1 MWRTQV
7 FGARRILDDEPRMPD
22 AARPPETI
30 VDCPYCSHAWEA
42 DPRWI
47 SGPCP
52 KCGRMVYRYMDPQ
65 HD

>member
-1 MWRTQV
+1 
-7 FGARRILDDEPRMPD
+7 MPD